1 MKIEREEVHT
11 RPGVVTAKSGNAPGR
26 GTERN
31 GVGRHLDQAPK
42 HGENDADF
50 LFHTA
55 RELRGLDWSGNLIA
69 LKTTKKYFLT
79 HFNDF

>member
-1 MKIEREEVHT
+1 MRQGEGR
-11 RPGVVTAKSGNAPGR
+11 SGTGLD
-26 GTERN
+26 G
-31 GVGRHLDQAPK
+31 GLDQAPK